1 LTIFASGYTDNDYMR
16 LSESSFQE
24 IKTLLTEVINGFRRP
39 QEQSVVT
46 DIHIMPVRE
55 TGEVTISDD
64 DNDLATTCLS
74 DLVEIP
80 EEDFYQVMEKA
91 LRSILKEIDS
101 NQPLEDLAIW
111 KPFSFVLVDDD
122 RETVAELMLFDEDN
136 TLLSQSLMQGL
147 DEELDG
153 FLKQLL
159 SD

>member
-1 LTIFASGYTDNDYMR
+1 MR
-16 LSESSFQE
+16 LSESSFQQL
-24 IKTLLTEVINGFRRP
+24 KTLIGEALNEFRRP

-46 DIHIMPVRE
+46 DIHIMPIRE
-55 TGEVTISDD
+55 TGDVTISDD
-64 DNDLATTCLS
+64 DRDLATVRLS

-91 LRSILKEIDS
+91 LRRILKDID
-101 NQPLEDLAIW
+101 QVDPLENLAIW

-147 DEELDG
+147 DEELDS
-153 FLKQLL
+153 FLKDLL
-159 SD
+159 AE

>member
-1 LTIFASGYTDNDYMR
+1 MR
-16 LSESSFQE
+16 LSESSFQG
-24 IKTLLTEVINGFRRP
+24 IKALLNEAINEFRRP

-46 DIHIMPVRE
+46 DIHIMPIRE
-55 TGEVTISDD
+55 TGEVTVSDD
-64 DNDLATTCLS
+64 DRDLVSTRLS

-80 EEDFYQVMEKA
+80 EENFYEVMEKA
-91 LRSILKEIDS
+91 LRRILKDIDEAE
-101 NQPLEDLAIW
+101 PLENLAIW

-147 DEELDG
+147 DEELDS
-153 FLKQLL
+153 FLKKLL

>member
-1 LTIFASGYTDNDYMR
+1 MR

-24 IKTLLTEVINGFRRP
+24 IKTLLTGVINEFRRT

-46 DIHIMPVRE
+46 DIHIMPIRE
-55 TGEVTISDD
+55 TGEVTVSDD
-64 DNDLATTCLS
+64 DNTLATTRLS

-80 EEDFYQVMEKA
+80 DEDFYQVMEKA
-91 LRSILKEIDS
+91 LRHILKEIDAED
-101 NQPLEDLAIW
+101 PLENLAIW

-147 DEELDG
+147 DEELNS
-153 FLKQLL
+153 FLKDLL
-159 SD
+159 AD

>member
-1 LTIFASGYTDNDYMR
+1 MR

-24 IKTLLTEVINGFRRP
+24 IKTLLTGVINEFRRP
-39 QEQSVVT
+39 SEQAVVT
-46 DIHIMPVRE
+46 DIHIMPIRE
-55 TGEVTISDD
+55 TGDVTVSDD
-64 DNDLATTCLS
+64 DRDLATTRLS

-91 LRSILKEIDS
+91 LRRILKDIDAE
-101 NQPLEDLAIW
+101 QPLENLAIW

-147 DEELDG
+147 DEDLDT
-153 FLKQLL
+153 FLKNLL
-159 SD
+159 AE